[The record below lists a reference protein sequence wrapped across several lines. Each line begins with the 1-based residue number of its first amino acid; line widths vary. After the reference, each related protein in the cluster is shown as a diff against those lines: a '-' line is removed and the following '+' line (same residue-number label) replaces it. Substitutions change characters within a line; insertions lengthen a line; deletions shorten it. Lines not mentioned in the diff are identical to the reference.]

1 MLKMINPSNPGIF
14 YSGEIGEIFRDYF
27 LFASSLYST
36 PQKESS
42 KEKFNRSIEK
52 RVLFIYLQRKC
63 RKFMRCKFPSTAFLK
78 VELEL

>member
-1 MLKMINPSNPGIF
+1 MLKMIKQSNPGIF
-14 YSGEIGEIFRDYF
+14 YSGEIGGIFRDYF

-52 RVLFIYLQRKC
+52 RVLLFIYKENAENLCMQVPVCSLSKG
-63 RKFMRCKFPSTAFLK
+63 
-78 VELEL
+78 